1 MTDII
6 AFLRARLDEDEQIA
20 RDAAGATWGVGST
33 QKVEWGPMKPWSE
46 GTYRDV
52 QGQIWPQQWT
62 DDASHIYSS
71 APEKRMVAD
80 MTDSYARPKN
90 KPNAQHIARWDPAR
104 VLAEVAFKRD
114 LLVWCER
121 SLFDDDAQPSFDD
134 GWDSSKYAARD
145 FLQSMATLYK
155 SHPDYDP
162 AWVLDAV

>member
-6 AFLRARLDEDEQIA
+6 EFLRARLDEDEQVA
-20 RDAAGATWGVGST
+20 RDAVSATWGVGST

-62 DDASHIYSS
+62 DDASHIYSA

-80 MTDSYARPKN
+80 MTDSYTRPKN

-104 VLAEVAFKRD
+104 VLAEVEAKRTVLD
-114 LLVWCER
+114 VLARCANIKWT
-121 SLFDDDAQPSFDD
+121 
-134 GWDSSKYAARD
+134 GTYAVVEEARRA
-145 FLQSMATLYK
+145 LHALTLPYVD
-155 SHPDYDP
+155 HPDYDP
-162 AWVLDAV
+162 TWGPVSNTV